1 VRGFRPLSPTI
12 GRFFNPRA
20 SFNPIGHAQ
29 KIPSE
34 LLSQSSGAPLSTAG
48 LMRRHHAIMQFAYS
62 RSNPKHC
69 AMQRGQTTPSFKGL
83 RPASLN
89 ASAVARVVSKKTNTR
104 CELMLRRELWRQGLR
119 FRLHQTELSGQP
131 DIVFTKQR
139 LAVFCDGDF
148 WHSRNLSS
156 QLAKLATGHNPVY
169 WTAKIQKK
177 C

>member
-1 VRGFRPLSPTI
+1 LQATEEQENREDPHRSG
-12 GRFFNPRA
+12 
-20 SFNPIGHAQ
+20 
-29 KIPSE
+29 PSID
-34 LLSQSSGAPLSTAG
+34 
-48 LMRRHHAIMQFAYS
+48 M
-62 RSNPKHC
+62 
-69 AMQRGQTTPSFKGL
+69 
-83 RPASLN
+83 
-89 ASAVARVVSKKTNTR
+89 V
-104 CELMLRRELWRQGLR
+104 RRELWRQGLR